1 MCGTLFFG
9 LLQGAA
15 LGAARDMVHS
25 AHIFVAIQAH
35 KGLTAFALGCSLVE
49 SAAPQLQFWSLVRVL
64 SSIQTAM
71 LRPLM
76 QSCAAEPADEQL
88 PDVWQHVCML
98 MQPQEWDYTAE
109 PCIAPLSSR

>member
-1 MCGTLFFG
+1 M
-9 LLQGAA
+9 LQGAA

-49 SAAPQLQFWSLVRVL
+49 SAAPRLQFWSLVRAM
-64 SSIQTAM
+64 SPIQIPM

-76 QSCAAEPADEQL
+76 Q
-88 PDVWQHVCML
+88 
-98 MQPQEWDYTAE
+98 
-109 PCIAPLSSR
+109 

>member
-1 MCGTLFFG
+1 MSTVDVPHRCPVLHTFWC

-49 SAAPQLQFWSLVRVL
+49 SAAPPLQFWSLVRNPL
-64 SSIQTAM
+64 LMGSGAAAM
-71 LRPLM
+71 FSHWCGAVSAVRD
-76 QSCAAEPADEQL
+76 QHT
-88 PDVWQHVCML
+88 WRHVCML
-98 MQPQEWDYTAE
+98 FK
-109 PCIAPLSSR
+109 